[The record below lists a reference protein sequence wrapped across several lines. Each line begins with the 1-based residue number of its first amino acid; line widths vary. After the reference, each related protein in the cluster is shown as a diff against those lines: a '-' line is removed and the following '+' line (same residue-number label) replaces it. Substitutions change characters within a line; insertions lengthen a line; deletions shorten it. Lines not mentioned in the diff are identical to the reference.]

1 MPANPI
7 QSQSLDANASLGAT
21 AINPDNEFYDEGC
34 VGIVQVNFEL
44 SVLIAKLR
52 LDAKVAHSE
61 LAANLTDSNQFNRL
75 VVYLARHW
83 KTWSKEQLTLLL
95 EQAVL
100 NELVFGYRSDT
111 VNADLYCQIS
121 RQPYKSLVV
130 DKADVL
136 SSSSKAL
143 LSTAS
148 SRTAFSPSLTTKF
161 AMSPVSPNSPPSLKA
176 RYVASSLE
184 RDWLGC
190 GQTENV
196 EFIAP
201 DLRKR
206 KLTDIFEIALKYCKK
221 QILDLT
227 DVTRNQPALSRSV
240 LDNVSLSFAIIHL
253 VSASVEGKWQSV
265 CGLAGDQTLREDKTG
280 KFSRA
285 QREPIDSIPHLDL
298 LRGYAVLLNTTAI
311 VNTLQWHLLNII
323 GECGPTDALGQAS
336 MLLRHVEYV
345 VACVDILNIIG
356 CDRHQFL
363 GQMLLQIID
372 ETMFTKIVGFLMSSA
387 ASTTLAKEAAA
398 GSASVEEASLL
409 HRRLYYVAQATAY
422 LYRTLVHCYVPAS
435 DNSSTAYSNEVKELI
450 LCAVR
455 VLSTL
460 SLISS
465 RVDIAV
471 KHSTSES
478 LELLHNLQLKV
489 VLASIELALNALCQK
504 TGLPLK
510 ATMIVRKQSASGT
523 TVSLNQDEIRNGE
536 KFTVALHRSLEL
548 SCEKELVTAEVLVMQ
563 EELTPTHDAVTIEVR
578 QINSSTTT
586 SRELT
591 SEWSTIVVPELDKII
606 SILSERSASNKY
618 YSAGRVRSDLRSDGT
633 NLMQEKARTEV
644 IQKIMDLSMFQ
655 TVVELHLESSFHQSR
670 YTLRVVFCR
679 II

>member
-190 GQTENV
+190 GQTDSK

-201 DLRKR
+201 DLKKR

-221 QILDLT
+221 KILDLT
-227 DVTRNQPALSRSV
+227 NATRNLPALSRSV
-240 LDNVSLSFAIIHL
+240 LDNVSLSFAVIHL
-253 VSASVEGKWQSV
+253 VSASVEGKVQPVKS
-265 CGLAGDQTLREDKTG
+265 
-280 KFSRA
+280 SRA
-285 QREPIDSIPHLDL
+285 QWEARDSIPHFEL

-372 ETMFTKIVGFLMSSA
+372 KTMFTKIVGFLMSSA

-398 GSASVEEASLL
+398 GSASVEEASLFY
-409 HRRLYYVAQATAY
+409 RRLYYVAQATAY

-478 LELLHNLQLKV
+478 RV
-489 VLASIELALNALCQK
+489 
-504 TGLPLK
+504 
-510 ATMIVRKQSASGT
+510 
-523 TVSLNQDEIRNGE
+523 
-536 KFTVALHRSLEL
+536 
-548 SCEKELVTAEVLVMQ
+548 
-563 EELTPTHDAVTIEVR
+563 
-578 QINSSTTT
+578 IN
-586 SRELT
+586 
-591 SEWSTIVVPELDKII
+591 
-606 SILSERSASNKY
+606 
-618 YSAGRVRSDLRSDGT
+618 
-633 NLMQEKARTEV
+633 
-644 IQKIMDLSMFQ
+644 QKIKRNILM
-655 TVVELHLESSFHQSR
+655 
-670 YTLRVVFCR
+670 
-679 II
+679 